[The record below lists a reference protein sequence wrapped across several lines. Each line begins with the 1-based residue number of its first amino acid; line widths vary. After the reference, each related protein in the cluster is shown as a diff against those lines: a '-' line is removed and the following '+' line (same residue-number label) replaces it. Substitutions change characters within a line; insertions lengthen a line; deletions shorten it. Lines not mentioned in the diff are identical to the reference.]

1 MKKLTDTKK
10 LRSFLVLH
18 DLTQDRVAEAI
29 GISATSFNMKLHNK
43 REFLANEIK
52 GLIELLCIPK
62 EKIFEIFFATDVSE
76 KSTQEEVRE

>member
-1 MKKLTDTKK
+1 MTDTKK
-10 LRSFLVLH
+10 LKSFLVLR

-29 GISATSFNMKLHNK
+29 GISATSFSMKLHNK

-62 EKIFEIFFATDVSE
+62 EKIFEIFFTDGVDL
-76 KSTQEEVRE
+76 KSTNEEETDEQ